1 MTFPIR
7 RAWGPAAALIAWA
20 LTLSACGDED
30 AANTSPTFVNTEAR
44 GMADPLYGETKAASS
59 PASSMAPAPESD
71 SSVSTGPSAPA
82 QVPAGDV
89 QAVLD
94 RIVAEHG
101 NVGIAVSDGTTTV
114 EAGRTAPEAAWSTSK
129 VPVLIAANRTRA
141 ADNQLVSSA
150 ITYSDNE
157 AAKTAWAALGEGAA
171 AAQAA
176 QSVIAEAGDTATQV
190 QSQVTRPEFTAFGQ
204 TMWSVGNQAKFMAGL
219 RCVEAAQPIIDA
231 MGIADPTQ
239 SYGLRTLPGSFM
251 KGGWGPS
258 PAGAYDVRQ
267 MGIVQLGVH
276 DVAVAMIASAPDGQ
290 YASAQSV
297 LTSMAEDL
305 AQADTQWPNP
315 AC

>member
-7 RAWGPAAALIAWA
+7 RAWGPAAALIACA

-30 AANTSPTFVNTEAR
+30 AANNSPTFVNTEAR
-44 GMADPLYGETKAASS
+44 GTADPLYGKESTSAAPAASS
-59 PASSMAPAPESD
+59 AAPAASSAPASSSETSAAAP
-71 SSVSTGPSAPA
+71 SS
-82 QVPAGDV
+82 DV

-101 NVGIAVSDGTTTV
+101 DVGIAVSDGTTTI

-129 VPVLIAANRTRA
+129 VPVLIAANRTGA
-141 ADNQLVSSA
+141 ADSQLVSSA

-157 AAKTAWAALGEGAA
+157 AAKVAWAALGEGTA

-219 RCVEAAQPIIDA
+219 RCVEGAQPIIDA
-231 MGIADPTQ
+231 MGVADPAQ
-239 SYGLRTLPGSFM
+239 AYGLRTLPGALM

-258 PAGAYDVRQ
+258 LAGAYDVRQ
-267 MGIVQLGVH
+267 MGIVQLGGH
-276 DVAVAMIASAPDGQ
+276 DVAVALIASSPDGQ
-290 YASAQSV
+290 YPSTQKV
-297 LTSMAEDL
+297 LTSMAEAL
-305 AQADTQWPNP
+305 AQAETQWPSP

>member
-7 RAWGPAAALIAWA
+7 RAWGPAAALIACA

-30 AANTSPTFVNTEAR
+30 AADNSPTFVNTEAR
-44 GMADPLYGETKAASS
+44 GTADPLYGKETTSAPPAASS
-59 PASSMAPAPESD
+59 APSSSTEPPAAAPS
-71 SSVSTGPSAPA
+71 
-82 QVPAGDV
+82 GDV

-94 RIVAEHG
+94 HIVAEHG
-101 NVGIAVSDGTTTV
+101 DVGIAVSDGTTAV

-129 VPVLIAANRTRA
+129 VPVLIAANRTGA
-141 ADNQLVSSA
+141 ADSQLVSSA

-157 AAKTAWAALGEGAA
+157 AAKAAWAALGEGTA
-171 AAQAA
+171 AAQAT

-204 TMWSVGNQAKFMAGL
+204 TMWGVGNQAKFMAGV
-219 RCVEAAQPIIDA
+219 RCVEGAQPIVDA
-231 MGIADPTQ
+231 MGVADPAQ
-239 SYGLRTLPGSFM
+239 AYGLRTLPGALM

-258 PAGAYDVRQ
+258 LAGAYDVRQ
-267 MGIVQLGVH
+267 MGIVQHGGH
-276 DVAVAMIASAPDGQ
+276 DVAVALIASSPDGQ

-297 LTSMAEDL
+297 LTSMAEAL
-305 AQADTQWPNP
+305 AQAETQWPSP

>member
-7 RAWGPAAALIAWA
+7 RALRPAAALVACA

-30 AANTSPTFVNTEAR
+30 AANNSPTFVNTEAR
-44 GMADPLYGETKAASS
+44 GTADPLYGETTSAAPAASS
-59 PASSMAPAPESD
+59 AAPAASSAPASSSE
-71 SSVSTGPSAPA
+71 PSAA
-82 QVPAGDV
+82 APAGDV

-101 NVGIAVSDGTTTV
+101 DVGIAVSDGTTTI

-129 VPVLIAANRTRA
+129 VPVLIAANRTGA
-141 ADNQLVSSA
+141 ADSQLVSSA

-157 AAKTAWAALGEGAA
+157 AAKAAWAGLGEGTA

-204 TMWSVGNQAKFMAGL
+204 TMWSVGNQAKFMAGV
-219 RCVEAAQPIIDA
+219 RCVEGAQPIIDA
-231 MGIADPTQ
+231 MGVADPAQ
-239 SYGLRTLPGSFM
+239 AYGLRTLPGALM

-267 MGIVQLGVH
+267 MGIVQLGGQ
-276 DVAVAMIASAPDGQ
+276 DVAVALIASSPDGQ
-290 YASAQSV
+290 YASTQTV
-297 LTSMAEDL
+297 LTSMAEAL
-305 AQADTQWPNP
+305 AQAETQWPSP

>member
-7 RAWGPAAALIAWA
+7 RALRPAAALVACA

-30 AANTSPTFVNTEAR
+30 AANNSPTFVNTEAR
-44 GMADPLYGETKAASS
+44 GTADPLYGKETTSAAPAPSSAPPAASS
-59 PASSMAPAPESD
+59 APSSSTEPPAAAPS
-71 SSVSTGPSAPA
+71 
-82 QVPAGDV
+82 GDV

-101 NVGIAVSDGTTTV
+101 DVGIAVSDGTTTV

-129 VPVLIAANRTRA
+129 VPVLIAANRTGV
-141 ADNQLVSSA
+141 ADSQLVSSA

-157 AAKTAWAALGEGAA
+157 AAKAAWAGLGEGTA

-204 TMWSVGNQAKFMAGL
+204 TMWSVGNQAKFMAGV
-219 RCVEAAQPIIDA
+219 RCVEGAQPIIDA
-231 MGIADPTQ
+231 MGVADPAQ
-239 SYGLRTLPGSFM
+239 AYGLRTLPGALM

-267 MGIVQLGVH
+267 MGIVQLGGQ
-276 DVAVAMIASAPDGQ
+276 DVAVALIASSPDGQ
-290 YASAQSV
+290 YASTQTV
-297 LTSMAEDL
+297 LTSMAEAL
-305 AQADTQWPNP
+305 AQAETQWPSP

>member
-7 RAWGPAAALIAWA
+7 RAWGPAAALIACA

-30 AANTSPTFVNTEAR
+30 AANNSPTFVNTEAR
-44 GMADPLYGETKAASS
+44 GTADPLYGKEATSAAPAASS
-59 PASSMAPAPESD
+59 AAPAAS
-71 SSVSTGPSAPA
+71 SAPA
-82 QVPAGDV
+82 ASTEPSAAAPSSDV

-101 NVGIAVSDGTTTV
+101 EVGIAVSDGTTTI

-129 VPVLIAANRTRA
+129 VPVLIAANRTGA
-141 ADNQLVSSA
+141 ADSQLVSSA

-157 AAKTAWAALGEGAA
+157 AAKAAWAGLGEGTT

-176 QSVIAEAGDTATQV
+176 QSVIAESGDTATQV

-204 TMWSVGNQAKFMAGL
+204 TMWSVGNQAKFMAGV
-219 RCVEAAQPIIDA
+219 RCVEGAQPIVDA
-231 MGIADPTQ
+231 MGVADPAQT
-239 SYGLRTLPGSFM
+239 YGLRTLPGALM

-258 PAGAYDVRQ
+258 PAGVYDVRQ
-267 MGIVQLGVH
+267 MGIVQLGGL
-276 DVAVAMIASAPDGQ
+276 DVAVALIASSPDGQ
-290 YASAQSV
+290 YASTQTV
-297 LTSMAEDL
+297 LTSMAEAL
-305 AQADTQWPNP
+305 AQTETQWPGP

>member
-7 RAWGPAAALIAWA
+7 RALRPAAALVACA

-30 AANTSPTFVNTEAR
+30 AANNSPTFANTEAR
-44 GMADPLYGETKAASS
+44 GTADPLYGKETTSAAPAPSSAPPAASS
-59 PASSMAPAPESD
+59 APSSSTEPPAAAPS
-71 SSVSTGPSAPA
+71 
-82 QVPAGDV
+82 GDV

-101 NVGIAVSDGTTTV
+101 DVGIAVSDGTTTV

-129 VPVLIAANRTRA
+129 VPVLIAANRTGV
-141 ADNQLVSSA
+141 ADSQLVSSA

-157 AAKTAWAALGEGAA
+157 AAKAAWAALGEGTA
-171 AAQAA
+171 AAQAT

-204 TMWSVGNQAKFMAGL
+204 TMWSVGNQAKFMAGV
-219 RCVEAAQPIIDA
+219 RCVEGAQPIIDA
-231 MGIADPTQ
+231 MGVADPAQ
-239 SYGLRTLPGSFM
+239 AYGLRTLPGALM

-267 MGIVQLGVH
+267 MGIVQLGGQ
-276 DVAVAMIASAPDGQ
+276 DVAVALIASSPDGQ
-290 YASAQSV
+290 YASTQTV
-297 LTSMAEDL
+297 LTSMAEAL
-305 AQADTQWPNP
+305 AQAETQWPSP

>member
-7 RAWGPAAALIAWA
+7 RAWGPAAALIACA

-30 AANTSPTFVNTEAR
+30 AADNSPTFVNTEAR
-44 GMADPLYGETKAASS
+44 GTADPLYGKETTSAPPAASS
-59 PASSMAPAPESD
+59 APSSSTEPPAAAPS
-71 SSVSTGPSAPA
+71 
-82 QVPAGDV
+82 GDV

-94 RIVAEHG
+94 RIVAENG
-101 NVGIAVSDGTTTV
+101 DVGIAVSDGTTAV

-129 VPVLIAANRTRA
+129 VPVLIAANRTGA
-141 ADNQLVSSA
+141 ADGQLVSSA

-157 AAKTAWAALGEGAA
+157 AAKAAWAALGEGTA
-171 AAQAA
+171 AAQAT

-204 TMWSVGNQAKFMAGL
+204 TMWGVGNQAKFMAGV
-219 RCVEAAQPIIDA
+219 RCVEGAQPIVDA
-231 MGIADPTQ
+231 MGVADPAQ
-239 SYGLRTLPGSFM
+239 AYGLRTLPGALM

-267 MGIVQLGVH
+267 MGIVQLDGH
-276 DVAVAMIASAPDGQ
+276 DVAVALIVSSPDGQ

-297 LTSMAEDL
+297 LTSMAEAL
-305 AQADTQWPNP
+305 AQTETQWPSP

>member
-7 RAWGPAAALIAWA
+7 RAWGPAAALIACA

-30 AANTSPTFVNTEAR
+30 AANNSPTFVNTEAR
-44 GMADPLYGETKAASS
+44 GTADPLYGKETTTAAPAASS
-59 PASSMAPAPESD
+59 AAPS
-71 SSVSTGPSAPA
+71 
-82 QVPAGDV
+82 GDV

-101 NVGIAVSDGTTTV
+101 DVGIAVSDGTTTI

-129 VPVLIAANRTRA
+129 VPVLIAANRTGA

-157 AAKTAWAALGEGAA
+157 AAKAAWAGLGEGTA

-219 RCVEAAQPIIDA
+219 RCVEGAQPIIDA
-231 MGIADPTQ
+231 MGVADPAQ
-239 SYGLRTLPGSFM
+239 GYGLRTLPGALM

-258 PAGAYDVRQ
+258 PAGSYDVRQ
-267 MGIVQLGVH
+267 MGIVQLGGH
-276 DVAVAMIASAPDGQ
+276 DVAVALIASSPDGQ
-290 YASAQSV
+290 YASTQTV
-297 LTSMAEDL
+297 LTSMAEAL
-305 AQADTQWPNP
+305 AQADTQWSSP

>member
-7 RAWGPAAALIAWA
+7 RAWGPAAALIACA

-30 AANTSPTFVNTEAR
+30 AANNSPNFVNTEAR
-44 GMADPLYGETKAASS
+44 GTADPLYGKESTSAAPASLS
-59 PASSMAPAPESD
+59 AAPPASSSD
-71 SSVSTGPSAPA
+71 PSAA
-82 QVPAGDV
+82 APAGDV

-101 NVGIAVSDGTTTV
+101 NVGIAVSDGTTTI

-129 VPVLIAANRTRA
+129 VPVLIAANRVGA
-141 ADNQLVSSA
+141 ADSQLVSSA

-157 AAKTAWAALGEGAA
+157 AAKTAWAGLGEGTA
-171 AAQAA
+171 AAQAT
-176 QSVIAEAGDTATQV
+176 QSVIAEAGDVATQV

-219 RCVEAAQPIIDA
+219 RCVEGVQPIIDA
-231 MGIADPTQ
+231 MGVADPAQ
-239 SYGLRTLPGSFM
+239 GYGLRSLPGALM

-258 PAGAYDVRQ
+258 PAGSYDVRQ
-267 MGIVQLGVH
+267 MGIVQLGGH
-276 DVAVAMIASAPDGQ
+276 DVAVALIASSSDGQ
-290 YASAQSV
+290 YASTQTV
-297 LTSMAEDL
+297 LTSMAEAL
-305 AQADTQWPNP
+305 AQADSQWSSP

>member
-7 RAWGPAAALIAWA
+7 RALRPAAALIACA

-30 AANTSPTFVNTEAR
+30 AAENSPTFVNTEAR
-44 GMADPLYGETKAASS
+44 GTADPLYGETTSAAPAASS
-59 PASSMAPAPESD
+59 AAPAASSAP
-71 SSVSTGPSAPA
+71 SSSTEPSAA
-82 QVPAGDV
+82 APAGDV

-101 NVGIAVSDGTTTV
+101 DVGIAVSDGTTTI

-129 VPVLIAANRTRA
+129 VPVLIAANRTGA
-141 ADNQLVSSA
+141 ADSQLVSSA

-157 AAKTAWAALGEGAA
+157 AAKAAWAGLGEGTA

-204 TMWSVGNQAKFMAGL
+204 TMWSVGNQAKFMAGV
-219 RCVEAAQPIIDA
+219 RCVEGAQPIIDA
-231 MGIADPTQ
+231 MGVADPAQ
-239 SYGLRTLPGSFM
+239 AYGLRTLPGALM

-267 MGIVQLGVH
+267 MGIVQLGGH
-276 DVAVAMIASAPDGQ
+276 DVAVALIASSPDGQ
-290 YASAQSV
+290 YASTQTV
-297 LTSMAEDL
+297 LTSMAEAL
-305 AQADTQWPNP
+305 AQAETQWPSP

>member
-7 RAWGPAAALIAWA
+7 RALRPAAALIACT

-30 AANTSPTFVNTEAR
+30 AANNSPTFVNTEAR
-44 GMADPLYGETKAASS
+44 GTADPLYGKETTSASPAASS
-59 PASSMAPAPESD
+59 AAPAASSAPASSSE
-71 SSVSTGPSAPA
+71 PSAA
-82 QVPAGDV
+82 APAGDV

-101 NVGIAVSDGTTTV
+101 DVGIAVSDGTTTI

-129 VPVLIAANRTRA
+129 VPVLIAANRTGV
-141 ADNQLVSSA
+141 ADSQLVSSA

-157 AAKTAWAALGEGAA
+157 AAKAAWAALGEGTA
-171 AAQAA
+171 AAQAT

-204 TMWSVGNQAKFMAGL
+204 TMWSVGNQAKFMAGV
-219 RCVEAAQPIIDA
+219 RCVEGAQPIIDA
-231 MGIADPTQ
+231 MGVADPAQ
-239 SYGLRTLPGSFM
+239 AYGLRTLPGALM

-267 MGIVQLGVH
+267 MGIVQLGGQ
-276 DVAVAMIASAPDGQ
+276 DVAVALIASSPDGQ
-290 YASAQSV
+290 YASTQTV
-297 LTSMAEDL
+297 LTSMAEAL
-305 AQADTQWPNP
+305 AQAETQWPSP

>member
-7 RAWGPAAALIAWA
+7 RAWGPAAALIACA

-30 AANTSPTFVNTEAR
+30 AANNSPTFVNTEAR
-44 GMADPLYGETKAASS
+44 GTADPLYGKENTSAAPAALSAPPAASS
-59 PASSMAPAPESD
+59 APSSSSEPPAAAPS
-71 SSVSTGPSAPA
+71 
-82 QVPAGDV
+82 GDV

-101 NVGIAVSDGTTTV
+101 DVGIAVSDGATTI

-129 VPVLIAANRTRA
+129 VPVLIAANRTGA
-141 ADNQLVSSA
+141 ADSQLVSSA

-157 AAKTAWAALGEGAA
+157 AAKAAWAGLGEGAA

-204 TMWSVGNQAKFMAGL
+204 TMWSVGNQAKFMAGV
-219 RCVEAAQPIIDA
+219 RCVEGAQPIIDA
-231 MGIADPTQ
+231 MGVADPAQT
-239 SYGLRTLPGSFM
+239 YGLRTLPGALM

-267 MGIVQLGVH
+267 MGIVQLGGH
-276 DVAVAMIASAPDGQ
+276 DVAVALIASSPDRQ
-290 YASAQSV
+290 YASTQTV
-297 LTSMAEDL
+297 LTSMAEAL
-305 AQADTQWPNP
+305 AQAETQWPSP

>member
-7 RAWGPAAALIAWA
+7 RALRPAAALVACA

-30 AANTSPTFVNTEAR
+30 AANNSPTFVNTEAR
-44 GMADPLYGETKAASS
+44 GTADPLYGKETTSAAPAPSSAPPAASS
-59 PASSMAPAPESD
+59 APSSSTEPPAAAPS
-71 SSVSTGPSAPA
+71 
-82 QVPAGDV
+82 GDV

-101 NVGIAVSDGTTTV
+101 DVGIAVSDGTTTV

-129 VPVLIAANRTRA
+129 VPVLIAANRTGV
-141 ADNQLVSSA
+141 ADSQLVSSA

-157 AAKTAWAALGEGAA
+157 AAKAAWAALGEGTA
-171 AAQAA
+171 AAQAT

-204 TMWSVGNQAKFMAGL
+204 TMWSVGNQAKFMAGV
-219 RCVEAAQPIIDA
+219 RCVEGAQPIIDA
-231 MGIADPTQ
+231 MGVADPAQ
-239 SYGLRTLPGSFM
+239 AYGLRTLPGALM

-267 MGIVQLGVH
+267 MGIVQLGGH
-276 DVAVAMIASAPDGQ
+276 DVAVALIASSPDGQ
-290 YASAQSV
+290 YASTQTV
-297 LTSMAEDL
+297 LTSMAEAL
-305 AQADTQWPNP
+305 AQAETQWPSP

>member
-7 RAWGPAAALIAWA
+7 RAWGPAAALIACE

-30 AANTSPTFVNTEAR
+30 AANNSPTFVNTEAR
-44 GMADPLYGETKAASS
+44 GTADPLYGKESTSAAPAASS
-59 PASSMAPAPESD
+59 AAPAASSAPASSSE
-71 SSVSTGPSAPA
+71 PSAAAPSS
-82 QVPAGDV
+82 DV

-101 NVGIAVSDGTTTV
+101 DVGIAVSDGTTTI

-129 VPVLIAANRTRA
+129 VPVLIAANRMGA
-141 ADNQLVSSA
+141 ADSQLVSSA

-157 AAKTAWAALGEGAA
+157 AAKAAWAGLGEGTAG
-171 AAQAA
+171 AQAA

-204 TMWSVGNQAKFMAGL
+204 TMWSVGNQAKFMAGV
-219 RCVEAAQPIIDA
+219 RCVEGGQPIIDA
-231 MGIADPTQ
+231 MGVADPAQ
-239 SYGLRTLPGSFM
+239 AYGLRTLPGALM

-258 PAGAYDVRQ
+258 PAGVYDVRQ
-267 MGIVQLGVH
+267 MGIVQLGGH
-276 DVAVAMIASAPDGQ
+276 DVAVALIASSPDGQ
-290 YASAQSV
+290 YASTQTV
-297 LTSMAEDL
+297 LTSMAEAL
-305 AQADTQWPNP
+305 AQAETQWPSP

>member
-7 RAWGPAAALIAWA
+7 RAWGPAVALIACA

-30 AANTSPTFVNTEAR
+30 AANNSPTFVNTEAR

-71 SSVSTGPSAPA
+71 SSAATESSCGSPDGA
-82 QVPAGDV
+82 V

-94 RIVAEHG
+94 RIAAEHG

-129 VPVLIAANRTRA
+129 VPVLIAANRTGG

-150 ITYSDNE
+150 ITYSDNK

-176 QSVIAEAGDTATQV
+176 QSVIAEAGETATQV

-231 MGIADPTQ
+231 MGIADPAQ
-239 SYGLRTLPGSFM
+239 SYGLRTLPGAFM

-267 MGIVQLGVH
+267 MGIVQLGGH

>member
-7 RAWGPAAALIAWA
+7 RAGGPAAALIACA

-30 AANTSPTFVNTEAR
+30 AANNSPTFVNTEAR
-44 GMADPLYGETKAASS
+44 GTADPLYGKEATSAAPAASS
-59 PASSMAPAPESD
+59 APPAAS
-71 SSVSTGPSAPA
+71 SAPA
-82 QVPAGDV
+82 ASAEPSAAAPSSDV

-101 NVGIAVSDGTTTV
+101 EVGIAVSDGTTTI

-129 VPVLIAANRTRA
+129 VPVLIAANRTGA
-141 ADNQLVSSA
+141 ADSQLVSSA

-157 AAKTAWAALGEGAA
+157 AAKAAWAALGEGTA

-176 QSVIAEAGDTATQV
+176 QIVIAEAGDTATQV

-219 RCVEAAQPIIDA
+219 RCVEGAQPIIDA
-231 MGIADPTQ
+231 MSVTDPAQ
-239 SYGLRTLPGSFM
+239 GYGLRTLPGALM

-258 PAGAYDVRQ
+258 PAGVYDVRQ
-267 MGIVQLGVH
+267 MGIVQLGGH
-276 DVAVAMIASAPDGQ
+276 DVAVALIASSPDGQ
-290 YASAQSV
+290 YASTQTV
-297 LTSMAEDL
+297 LTSMAEAL
-305 AQADTQWPNP
+305 AQAETQWPSP

>member
-7 RAWGPAAALIAWA
+7 RAWGPAAALIACA

-30 AANTSPTFVNTEAR
+30 AANNSPTFVNTEAR
-44 GMADPLYGETKAASS
+44 GTADPLYGKETTTAAPAASS
-59 PASSMAPAPESD
+59 AAPS
-71 SSVSTGPSAPA
+71 
-82 QVPAGDV
+82 GDV

-101 NVGIAVSDGTTTV
+101 DVGIAVSDGTTTI

-129 VPVLIAANRTRA
+129 VPVLIAANRTGA
-141 ADNQLVSSA
+141 ADNQLVSSG

-157 AAKTAWAALGEGAA
+157 AAKAAWAGLGEGTA

-176 QSVIAEAGDTATQV
+176 QSVIADAGDTATQV

-219 RCVEAAQPIIDA
+219 RCVEGAQPIIDA
-231 MGIADPTQ
+231 MGVADPAQ
-239 SYGLRTLPGSFM
+239 GYGLRTLPGALM

-258 PAGAYDVRQ
+258 PAGSYDVRQ
-267 MGIVQLGVH
+267 MGIVQLGGH
-276 DVAVAMIASAPDGQ
+276 DVAVALIASSPDGQ
-290 YASAQSV
+290 YASTQTV
-297 LTSMAEDL
+297 LTSMAEAL
-305 AQADTQWPNP
+305 AQADTQWSSP

>member
-7 RAWGPAAALIAWA
+7 RAWGPAAALIACA

-30 AANTSPTFVNTEAR
+30 AANNSPTFVNTEAR
-44 GMADPLYGETKAASS
+44 GTADPLYGKETTTAAPAASS
-59 PASSMAPAPESD
+59 AAPS
-71 SSVSTGPSAPA
+71 
-82 QVPAGDV
+82 GDV

-101 NVGIAVSDGTTTV
+101 DVGIAVSDGTTTI

-129 VPVLIAANRTRA
+129 VPVLIAANRTGA

-157 AAKTAWAALGEGAA
+157 AAKAAWAGLGEGTA

-204 TMWSVGNQAKFMAGL
+204 TMWGVGNQAKFMAGV
-219 RCVEAAQPIIDA
+219 RCVEGAQPIVDA
-231 MGIADPTQ
+231 MGVADPAQ
-239 SYGLRTLPGSFM
+239 AYGLRTLPGALM

-258 PAGAYDVRQ
+258 LAGGYDVRQ
-267 MGIVQLGVH
+267 MGIVQLGGH
-276 DVAVAMIASAPDGQ
+276 DVAVALIASSPDGQ
-290 YASAQSV
+290 YASTQTV
-297 LTSMAEDL
+297 LTSMAEAL
-305 AQADTQWPNP
+305 AQADTQWSSP

>member
-7 RAWGPAAALIAWA
+7 RAWGPAAALIACA

-30 AANTSPTFVNTEAR
+30 AANNSPTFVNTEAR
-44 GMADPLYGETKAASS
+44 GTADPLYGKETTSAAPAALSAPPAASS
-59 PASSMAPAPESD
+59 APSSSSEPPAAAPS
-71 SSVSTGPSAPA
+71 
-82 QVPAGDV
+82 GDV

-101 NVGIAVSDGTTTV
+101 DVGIAVSDGATTI

-129 VPVLIAANRTRA
+129 VPVLIAANRTGA
-141 ADNQLVSSA
+141 ADSQLVSSA

-157 AAKTAWAALGEGAA
+157 AAKAAWAGLGEGAA

-204 TMWSVGNQAKFMAGL
+204 TMWSVGNQAKFMAGV
-219 RCVEAAQPIIDA
+219 RCVEGAQPIIDA
-231 MGIADPTQ
+231 MGVADPAQT
-239 SYGLRTLPGSFM
+239 YGLRTLPGALM

-267 MGIVQLGVH
+267 MGIVQLGGH
-276 DVAVAMIASAPDGQ
+276 DVAVALIASSPDRQ
-290 YASAQSV
+290 YASTQTV
-297 LTSMAEDL
+297 LTSMAEAL
-305 AQADTQWPNP
+305 AQAETQWPSP

>member
-7 RAWGPAAALIAWA
+7 WALRPAAALIACA

-30 AANTSPTFVNTEAR
+30 AAENSPTFVNTEAR
-44 GMADPLYGETKAASS
+44 GTADPLYGETTSAAPAASS
-59 PASSMAPAPESD
+59 AAPAASSAPASSSE
-71 SSVSTGPSAPA
+71 PSAA
-82 QVPAGDV
+82 APAGDV

-101 NVGIAVSDGTTTV
+101 NVGIAVSDGTTTI

-129 VPVLIAANRTRA
+129 VPVLIAANRTGA
-141 ADNQLVSSA
+141 ADSQLVSSA

-157 AAKTAWAALGEGAA
+157 AAKAAWAGLGEGTA

-204 TMWSVGNQAKFMAGL
+204 TMWSVGNQAKFMAGV
-219 RCVEAAQPIIDA
+219 RCVEGAQPIIDV
-231 MGIADPTQ
+231 MGVADPAQ
-239 SYGLRTLPGSFM
+239 AYGLRTLPGALM

-267 MGIVQLGVH
+267 MGIAQLGGH
-276 DVAVAMIASAPDGQ
+276 DVAVALIASSPDGQ
-290 YASAQSV
+290 YASTQTV
-297 LTSMAEDL
+297 LTSMAEAL
-305 AQADTQWPNP
+305 AQAETQWPSP

>member
-7 RAWGPAAALIAWA
+7 RALRPAAALVACA

-30 AANTSPTFVNTEAR
+30 AANNSPTFVNTEAR
-44 GMADPLYGETKAASS
+44 GTADPLYGKETTSAAPAPSSAPPAASS
-59 PASSMAPAPESD
+59 APSSSTEPPAAAPS
-71 SSVSTGPSAPA
+71 
-82 QVPAGDV
+82 GDV

-101 NVGIAVSDGTTTV
+101 DVGIAVSDGTTTV

-129 VPVLIAANRTRA
+129 VPVLIAANRTGV
-141 ADNQLVSSA
+141 ADSQLVSSA

-157 AAKTAWAALGEGAA
+157 AAKAAWAALGEGTA
-171 AAQAA
+171 AAQAT

-204 TMWSVGNQAKFMAGL
+204 TMWSVGNQAKFMAGV
-219 RCVEAAQPIIDA
+219 RCVEGAQPIIDA
-231 MGIADPTQ
+231 MGVADPAQ
-239 SYGLRTLPGSFM
+239 AYGLRTLPGALM

-267 MGIVQLGVH
+267 MGIVQLGGQ
-276 DVAVAMIASAPDGQ
+276 DVAVALIASSPDGQ
-290 YASAQSV
+290 YASTQTV
-297 LTSMAEDL
+297 LTSMAEAL
-305 AQADTQWPNP
+305 AQAETQWPSP

>member
-7 RAWGPAAALIAWA
+7 RAWGPAAALIACA

-30 AANTSPTFVNTEAR
+30 AANNSPTFVNTEAR
-44 GMADPLYGETKAASS
+44 GTADPLYGKETTTAAPAASS
-59 PASSMAPAPESD
+59 AAPS
-71 SSVSTGPSAPA
+71 
-82 QVPAGDV
+82 GDV

-101 NVGIAVSDGTTTV
+101 DVGIAVSDGTTTI

-129 VPVLIAANRTRA
+129 VPVLIAAHRTGV
-141 ADNQLVSSA
+141 ADSQLVSSA

-157 AAKTAWAALGEGAA
+157 AAKAAWAALGEPTV

-219 RCVEAAQPIIDA
+219 RCVDGAQPIIDA
-231 MGIADPTQ
+231 MGVADPAQ
-239 SYGLRTLPGSFM
+239 SYGLRTQPGALM
-251 KGGWGPS
+251 KGGWGPN
-258 PAGAYDVRQ
+258 PAGSYDVRQ
-267 MGIVQLGVH
+267 MGIVRLGGH
-276 DVAVAMIASAPDGQ
+276 DVAVALIASSPDGQ
-290 YASAQSV
+290 YASTQAV
-297 LTSMAEDL
+297 LTSMVEEL
-305 AQADTQWPNP
+305 TQADTQWPSP

>member
-7 RAWGPAAALIAWA
+7 RAWGPAATLIACA

-30 AANTSPTFVNTEAR
+30 AANNSPTFVNTEAR
-44 GMADPLYGETKAASS
+44 GTADPLYGKETTSASPAASS
-59 PASSMAPAPESD
+59 AAPAASSAPASSSE
-71 SSVSTGPSAPA
+71 PSAA
-82 QVPAGDV
+82 APAGDV

-101 NVGIAVSDGTTTV
+101 DVGIAVSDGTTTI

-129 VPVLIAANRTRA
+129 VPVLIAANRTGV
-141 ADNQLVSSA
+141 ADSQLVSSA

-157 AAKTAWAALGEGAA
+157 AAKAAWAGLGEGTA

-219 RCVEAAQPIIDA
+219 RCVEGAQPIIDV
-231 MGIADPTQ
+231 MGVTDPAQ
-239 SYGLRTLPGSFM
+239 GYGLRTLPGTFM

-258 PAGAYDVRQ
+258 PAGSYDVRQ
-267 MGIVQLGVH
+267 MGIVQLGGH
-276 DVAVAMIASAPDGQ
+276 DVAVALIASSPDGQ
-290 YASAQSV
+290 YASTQTV
-297 LTSMAEDL
+297 LTSMAEAL
-305 AQADTQWPNP
+305 AQAETQWPSP

>member
-7 RAWGPAAALIAWA
+7 RALRPAAALVACA

-30 AANTSPTFVNTEAR
+30 AANNSPTFVNTEAR
-44 GMADPLYGETKAASS
+44 GTADPLYGKETTSAAPAPSSAPPAASS
-59 PASSMAPAPESD
+59 APSSSTEPPAAAPS
-71 SSVSTGPSAPA
+71 
-82 QVPAGDV
+82 GDV

-101 NVGIAVSDGTTTV
+101 DVGIAVSDGTTTV

-129 VPVLIAANRTRA
+129 VPVLIAANRTGV
-141 ADNQLVSSA
+141 ADSQLVSSA

-157 AAKTAWAALGEGAA
+157 AAKAAWAALGEGTA
-171 AAQAA
+171 AAQAT
-176 QSVIAEAGDTATQV
+176 QSVIAEAGATATQV

-219 RCVEAAQPIIDA
+219 RCVEGAQPIIDA
-231 MGIADPTQ
+231 MGVADPAQ
-239 SYGLRTLPGSFM
+239 AYGLRTLPGALM

-258 PAGAYDVRQ
+258 PAGSYDVRQ
-267 MGIVQLGVH
+267 MGIVQLGGH
-276 DVAVAMIASAPDGQ
+276 DVAVALIASSPDGQ
-290 YASAQSV
+290 YASTQTV
-297 LTSMAEDL
+297 LTSMAEAL
-305 AQADTQWPNP
+305 AQAETQWPSP

>member
-7 RAWGPAAALIAWA
+7 WAWGPATALSACA
-20 LTLSACGDED
+20 LLLSACGDEG
-30 AANTSPTFVNTEAR
+30 AADNSPTFVNTEAR
-44 GMADPLYGETKAASS
+44 GTADPLYGETTAASS

-71 SSVSTGPSAPA
+71 ESASTEPSAPA
-82 QVPAGDV
+82 PAGDV

-94 RIVAEHG
+94 RMVAEHG
-101 NVGIAVSDGTTTV
+101 NVGIAVSDGTTIV

-129 VPVLIAANRTRA
+129 VPVLIAANRTGA
-141 ADNQLVSSA
+141 ADSQLVSSA

-219 RCVEAAQPIIDA
+219 RCVEGAEPIIDA
-231 MGIADPTQ
+231 MGVADPAQ
-239 SYGLRTLPGSFM
+239 SYGLRTLPGAVM

-267 MGIVQLGVH
+267 MGIVQLGGN
-276 DVAVAMIASAPDGQ
+276 DVAVAMIASASDGQ
-290 YASAQSV
+290 YTSAQSV

>member
-7 RAWGPAAALIAWA
+7 WALRPAAVLIACA

-30 AANTSPTFVNTEAR
+30 AANNSPTFVNTEAR
-44 GMADPLYGETKAASS
+44 GTADPLYGKESTSASPAASS
-59 PASSMAPAPESD
+59 AAPAASSAPASSSEPA
-71 SSVSTGPSAPA
+71 AA
-82 QVPAGDV
+82 APAGDV

-101 NVGIAVSDGTTTV
+101 DVGIAVSDGTTTI

-129 VPVLIAANRTRA
+129 VPVLIAANRTGA
-141 ADNQLVSSA
+141 ADSQLVSSA

-157 AAKTAWAALGEGAA
+157 AAKAAWAALGEGTA

-176 QSVIAEAGDTATQV
+176 QSVVAEAGDTVTHV

-204 TMWSVGNQAKFMAGL
+204 TMWSVGNQAKFMAGV
-219 RCVEAAQPIIDA
+219 RCVEGAQPIIDA
-231 MGIADPTQ
+231 MGVADPAQ
-239 SYGLRTLPGSFM
+239 AYGLRTLPGALM

-267 MGIVQLGVH
+267 MGIVQLGGQ
-276 DVAVAMIASAPDGQ
+276 DVAVALIASSPDGQ
-290 YASAQSV
+290 YASTQTV
-297 LTSMAEDL
+297 LTCMAEAL
-305 AQADTQWPNP
+305 AQAETQWPSP

>member
-7 RAWGPAAALIAWA
+7 RAWGPAAALIACA

-30 AANTSPTFVNTEAR
+30 AANNSPTFVNTEAR
-44 GMADPLYGETKAASS
+44 GTADPLYGKETTSAPPAASS
-59 PASSMAPAPESD
+59 APSSSTEPPAAAPS
-71 SSVSTGPSAPA
+71 
-82 QVPAGDV
+82 GDV

-94 RIVAEHG
+94 RIVAENG
-101 NVGIAVSDGTTTV
+101 DVGIAVSDGTTAV

-129 VPVLIAANRTRA
+129 VPVLIAANRTGA
-141 ADNQLVSSA
+141 ADSQLVSSA

-157 AAKTAWAALGEGAA
+157 AAKAAWAALGEGTA
-171 AAQAA
+171 AAQAT

-204 TMWSVGNQAKFMAGL
+204 TMWGVGNQAKFMAGV
-219 RCVEAAQPIIDA
+219 RCVEGAQPIVDA
-231 MGIADPTQ
+231 MGVADPAQ
-239 SYGLRTLPGSFM
+239 AYGLRTLPGALM

-267 MGIVQLGVH
+267 MGIVQLGGH
-276 DVAVAMIASAPDGQ
+276 DVAVALIASSPDGQ
-290 YASAQSV
+290 YASTQNV
-297 LTSMAEDL
+297 LTSMAEAL
-305 AQADTQWPNP
+305 AQAETQWPSP